1 MLFRSHHRKILCAS
15 KAVFDHIPKRI
26 IIDHHRR
33 AEDAIKETVLQY
45 MEPSSSSTSEL
56 VTELVGYFD
65 ERLEFTKGE
74 ATALYAGIVVDTK
87 NFAVQ
92 TGERTFEA
100 AALLRR
106 SGADPNLVRQLF
118 KDDME
123 SFQIRSRLIAEAKSP
138 ETGLVIAI
146 YEDAPKDTKTSVIA
160 AQAADMMVSIAG
172 IYVSVVIIV
181 YEDGSIGVSARSDGT
196 VNVQIIMEELGGG
209 GHQTVAGV
217 QLNDVKVEDV
227 EKQIIALTKKQLEE
241 IDNKE
246 SDLTTRC

>member
-1 MLFRSHHRKILCAS
+1 MEA
-15 KAVFDHIPKRI
+15 IPKRI

-56 VTELVGYFD
+56 VTELVGYFND
-65 ERLEFTKGE
+65 RLEFTKGE

-106 SGADPNLVRQLF
+106 SGADPTVVRQLF

-123 SFQIRSRLIAEAKSP
+123 TFQIRSRLIAEAQNP
-138 ETGLVIAI
+138 EPGLVVTTMKKREGCQIFG
-146 YEDAPKDTKTSVIA
+146 YCGSDCRYDGFHQRHLYQRRDRRVCGRF
-160 AQAADMMVSIAG
+160 AG
-172 IYVSVVIIV
+172 
-181 YEDGSIGVSARSDGT
+181 R
-196 VNVQIIMEELGGG
+196 QCP
-209 GHQTVAGV
+209 Q
-217 QLNDVKVEDV
+217 
-227 EKQIIALTKKQLEE
+227 
-241 IDNKE
+241 
-246 SDLTTRC
+246 

>member
-1 MLFRSHHRKILCAS
+1 MTRYPVRGAELTEEKCNGN
-15 KAVFDHIPKRI
+15 
-26 IIDHHRR
+26 DHHRR

-56 VTELVGYFD
+56 VTELVGYFND
-65 ERLEFTKGE
+65 RLEFTKGE

-106 SGADPNLVRQLF
+106 SGADPTVVRQLF

-123 SFQIRSRLIAEAKSP
+123 TFQIRSRLIAEAESP
-138 ETGLVIAI
+138 EPGLIVSV
-146 YEDAPKDTKTSVIA
+146 YEQAPKEAKSSVIA
-160 AQAADMMVSIAG
+160 AQTADTMVAISG
-172 IYVSVVIIV
+172 IYVSVVIV
-181 YEDGSIGVSARSDGT
+181 EYVDGSLGISARSDGT

-209 GHQTVAGV
+209 GHQTMAAA
-217 QLNDVKVEDV
+217 QLKHITPQAARSRIQDAID
-227 EKQIIALTKKQLEE
+227 QYYLSQKK
-241 IDNKE
+241 
-246 SDLTTRC
+246 TTPEARPAKGE